1 MRKRFFAALRITFLA
16 VAFMFGSQQ
25 RASAQFATFDA
36 SNLAQAILSFL
47 QDGDNM
53 VLNTEQFL
61 QNLGVAKEQ
70 LEFLQEMD
78 KRYREVRSDLYKA
91 QSVVRMAKNYEQM
104 ARMFTRYVT
113 RVKDMNGQQI
123 TYYQGRSMVNEGFQ
137 YLLYASREVKRAR
150 EYLDSKSQ
158 VSEEERIAQ
167 LAECDRRLSRANAA
181 LYYHIRNTY
190 ADIDAGADMAAAVG
204 SLDEAFKIKY

>member
-1 MRKRFFAALRITFLA
+1 MRRRFFATLKMTIVAAAMLLA
-16 VAFMFGSQQ
+16 AP

-36 SNLAQAILSFL
+36 SNLAQAVLSFL

-53 VLNTEQFL
+53 VINTEQFL

-78 KRYREVRSDLYKA
+78 KRYKEVRSDLYKA
-91 QSVVRMAKNYEQM
+91 QSVIRMAQNYEQM
-104 ARMFTRYVT
+104 ARMFTRYVD
-113 RVKDMNGQQI
+113 RIKAMNGSQI
-123 TYYQGRSMVNEGFQ
+123 TYYQGRSMVYEGFQ
-137 YLLYASREVKRAR
+137 YLLFASREVKRAR
-150 EYLDSKSQ
+150 EYLDNKSQ

-181 LYYHIRNTY
+181 LYNHIRDTY
-190 ADIDAGADMAAAVG
+190 EDIDRGQRLAEAYE
-204 SLDEAFKIKY
+204 SLEESFKINW

>member
-1 MRKRFFAALRITFLA
+1 MRKRFFAALRMTFLA

-181 LYYHIRNTY
+181 LYYHIRSTY
-190 ADIDAGADMAAAVG
+190 ADIDAGADMASAVG

>member
-1 MRKRFFAALRITFLA
+1 MKRRFFAALRMTILA
-16 VAFMFGSQQ
+16 VAFIFGSQQ

-36 SNLAQAILSFL
+36 SNLAQAVLSFL

-61 QNLGVAKEQ
+61 QNLGVAEEQ
-70 LEFLQEMD
+70 LKFLQEAD
-78 KRYREVRSDLYKA
+78 KRYKEVRSDLWKA
-91 QSVVRMAKNYEQM
+91 QSVIRMAQNYEQM
-104 ARMFTRYVT
+104 ARMFTRYVG
-113 RVKDMNGQQI
+113 RVKDLNGKQI

-137 YLLYASREVKRAR
+137 YLLYASREVKKAR

-158 VSEEERIAQ
+158 ISEEERIAQ

-181 LYYHIRNTY
+181 LYTHIKDTY
-190 ADIDAGADMAAAVG
+190 EDIDAGMRMAEAYE
-204 SLDEAFKIKY
+204 SLEDAFKINW

>member
-1 MRKRFFAALRITFLA
+1 MKRRFFAALRMTILA
-16 VAFMFGSQQ
+16 VAIMFGSQQ

-36 SNLAQAILSFL
+36 SNLAQAILAFL

-78 KRYREVRSDLYKA
+78 KRYKEVRGDLWKA
-91 QSVVRMAKNYEQM
+91 QSVIRMAQNYEQM
-104 ARMFTRYVT
+104 ARMFTRYVE
-113 RVKDMNGQQI
+113 RVKDMNGKQI

-137 YLLYASREVKRAR
+137 YLLYASREVKRSR

-158 VSEEERIAQ
+158 VSEEERMAQ

-181 LYYHIRNTY
+181 MYNHIKETY
-190 ADIDAGADMAAAVG
+190 EDIDRGERLAEAYD
-204 SLDEAFKIKY
+204 SLEESFKINW

>member
-1 MRKRFFAALRITFLA
+1 MRKRFFAALRMTFLA

-36 SNLAQAILSFL
+36 SNLAQAVLSFL

-53 VLNTEQFL
+53 VINTEQFL
-61 QNLGVAKEQ
+61 ENLGVAKEQ

-78 KRYREVRSDLYKA
+78 KRYKEVRGDLYKA
-91 QSVVRMAKNYEQM
+91 QSVIRMAQNYEQM
-104 ARMFTRYVT
+104 ARMFTRYVD
-113 RVKDMNGQQI
+113 RIKAMNGNQI
-123 TYYQGRSMVNEGFQ
+123 TYYQGRSMVYEGFQ
-137 YLLYASREVKRAR
+137 YLLFASREVKRAR
-150 EYLDSKSQ
+150 EYLDNKSQ

-181 LYYHIRNTY
+181 LYNHIRDTY
-190 ADIDAGADMAAAVG
+190 EDIDRGQRLAEAYE
-204 SLDEAFKIKY
+204 SLEESFKITW

>member
-1 MRKRFFAALRITFLA
+1 MKRLIYALGLC
-16 VAFMFGSQQ
+16 VALLLGSQQ
-25 RASAQFATFDA
+25 RAAAQFATFDA
-36 SNLAQAILSFL
+36 SNLAQAILAFL

-78 KRYREVRSDLYKA
+78 KRYKEVRSDLWKA
-91 QSVVRMAKNYEQM
+91 QSVIRMAQNYEQM
-104 ARMFTRYVT
+104 ARMFTRYVE
-113 RVKDMNGQQI
+113 RVKDMNGKQI

-158 VSEEERIAQ
+158 VSEEERMAQ

-181 LYYHIRNTY
+181 MYNHIKETY
-190 ADIDAGADMAAAVG
+190 EDIDRGERLAEAYE
-204 SLDEAFKIKY
+204 SLEESFKINW

>member
-1 MRKRFFAALRITFLA
+1 MKRRFFAALRMTILA
-16 VAFMFGSQQ
+16 VAFIFGSQQ

-36 SNLAQAILSFL
+36 SNLAQAVLSFL

-61 QNLGVAKEQ
+61 QNLGVAEEQ
-70 LEFLQEMD
+70 LKFLQEAD
-78 KRYREVRSDLYKA
+78 KRYKEVRSDLWKA
-91 QSVVRMAKNYEQM
+91 QSVIRMAQNYEQM
-104 ARMFTRYVT
+104 ARMFTRYVG
-113 RVKDMNGQQI
+113 RVKDLNGKQI

-137 YLLYASREVKRAR
+137 YLLYASREVKKAR

-158 VSEEERIAQ
+158 ISEEERIAQ

-181 LYYHIRNTY
+181 LYTHIKDTY
-190 ADIDAGADMAAAVG
+190 EDIDAGMRMAEAYE
-204 SLDEAFKIKY
+204 SLEEAFEINW

>member
-1 MRKRFFAALRITFLA
+1 MKRISILLLTLA
-16 VAFMFGSQQ
+16 ILFGGQQ
-25 RASAQFATFDA
+25 RAAAQFATFDA

-78 KRYREVRSDLYKA
+78 KRYKEVRGDLYKA
-91 QSVVRMAKNYEQM
+91 QSVVRMAQNYEQM
-104 ARMFTRYVT
+104 ARMFTRYVE
-113 RVKDMNGQQI
+113 RIKALNGQQLS
-123 TYYQGRSMVNEGFQ
+123 YAQGRSLVNEGFQ

-150 EYLDSKSQ
+150 EYLDPRSQ

-181 LYYHIRNTY
+181 MYNHIKDSY
-190 ADIDAGADMAAAVG
+190 EDIDRGQRLAEAYA
-204 SLDEAFKIKY
+204 SLEEAFQIKW

>member
-1 MRKRFFAALRITFLA
+1 MKRWIYALGLCAALLL
-16 VAFMFGSQQ
+16 GSQQ

-36 SNLAQAILSFL
+36 SNLAQAVLSFL

-53 VLNTEQFL
+53 VINTEQFL

-78 KRYREVRSDLYKA
+78 KRYKEVRSDLYKA
-91 QSVVRMAKNYEQM
+91 QSVIRMAQNYEQM
-104 ARMFTRYVT
+104 ARMFTRYVE
-113 RVKDMNGQQI
+113 RVKAMNGNQI
-123 TYYQGRSMVNEGFQ
+123 NYYQGRSMVNEGFQ
-137 YLLYASREVKRAR
+137 YLLYASREVRRAR

-181 LYYHIRNTY
+181 MYNHIKDSY
-190 ADIDAGADMAAAVG
+190 EDIDRGMRLAEAYDT
-204 SLDEAFKIKY
+204 LEEAFKNNW

>member
-1 MRKRFFAALRITFLA
+1 MKMRFFAALRMTILA
-16 VAFMFGSQQ
+16 VAIMIGSQQ

-36 SNLAQAILSFL
+36 SNLAQAVLSFL

-53 VLNTEQFL
+53 VINTEQFL

-78 KRYREVRSDLYKA
+78 KRYKEVRSDLFKA
-91 QSVVRMAKNYEQM
+91 QSVIRMAQNYEQM
-104 ARMFTRYVT
+104 ARMFTRYVE
-113 RVKDMNGQQI
+113 RVKAMNGNQI
-123 TYYQGRSMVNEGFQ
+123 NYYQGRSMINEGFQ

-181 LYYHIRNTY
+181 MYNHIKDSY
-190 ADIDAGADMAAAVG
+190 EDIDRGIRLAEAYDT
-204 SLDEAFKIKY
+204 LEEAFKINW

>member
-1 MRKRFFAALRITFLA
+1 MKRLIYTLGLCVALL
-16 VAFMFGSQQ
+16 FGSQQ

-36 SNLAQAILSFL
+36 SNLAQAVLSFL

-53 VLNTEQFL
+53 VINTEQFL

-78 KRYREVRSDLYKA
+78 KRYKEVRGDLYKA
-91 QSVVRMAKNYEQM
+91 QSVIRMAQNYEQM
-104 ARMFTRYVT
+104 ARMFTRYVD
-113 RVKDMNGQQI
+113 RIKAMNGNQI
-123 TYYQGRSMVNEGFQ
+123 TYYQGRSMVYEGFQ
-137 YLLYASREVKRAR
+137 YLLFASREVKRAR
-150 EYLDSKSQ
+150 EYLDNKSQ

-181 LYYHIRNTY
+181 LYNHIRDTY
-190 ADIDAGADMAAAVG
+190 EDIDRGQRLAEAYE
-204 SLDEAFKIKY
+204 SLEESFKINW

>member
-1 MRKRFFAALRITFLA
+1 MRKRFFAALRMTFLA

-150 EYLDSKSQ
+150 EYLDSK
-158 VSEEERIAQ
+158 
-167 LAECDRRLSRANAA
+167 
-181 LYYHIRNTY
+181 
-190 ADIDAGADMAAAVG
+190 
-204 SLDEAFKIKY
+204 

>member
-1 MRKRFFAALRITFLA
+1 MKRLICALGLC
-16 VAFMFGSQQ
+16 VALLFGSQQ

-36 SNLAQAILSFL
+36 SNLAQAILAFL

-78 KRYREVRSDLYKA
+78 KRYKEVRSDLWKA
-91 QSVVRMAKNYEQM
+91 QSVIRMAQNYEQM
-104 ARMFTRYVT
+104 ARMFTRYVE
-113 RVKDMNGQQI
+113 RVKDMNGKQI

-158 VSEEERIAQ
+158 VSEEERMAQ

-181 LYYHIRNTY
+181 MYNHIKETY
-190 ADIDAGADMAAAVG
+190 EDIDRGERLAEAYE
-204 SLDEAFKIKY
+204 SLEESFKINW

>member
-1 MRKRFFAALRITFLA
+1 MNKRFFAALRMTIVAAAMLLA
-16 VAFMFGSQQ
+16 AP

-36 SNLAQAILSFL
+36 SNLAQAVLSFL

-53 VLNTEQFL
+53 VINTEQFL

-91 QSVVRMAKNYEQM
+91 QSVIRMAQNYEQM
-104 ARMFTRYVT
+104 ARMFTRYVE
-113 RVKDMNGQQI
+113 RIKAMNGTTL

-167 LAECDRRLSRANAA
+167 LAECDRRISRANAA
-181 LYYHIRNTY
+181 MYNHIKDSY
-190 ADIDAGADMAAAVG
+190 EDIDAGMRLAEAYD
-204 SLDEAFKIKY
+204 SLEESFKINW

>member
-1 MRKRFFAALRITFLA
+1 MRKRFFAALRMTFLA

-190 ADIDAGADMAAAVG
+190 TDIDAGADMAAAVG

>member
-1 MRKRFFAALRITFLA
+1 MKRLILVSAA
-16 VAFMFGSQQ
+16 AFCLLISAPK
-25 RASAQFATFDA
+25 ASAQFATFDA
-36 SNLAQAILSFL
+36 SNLAQAVLSFL

-53 VLNTEQFL
+53 VINTEQFL

-78 KRYREVRSDLYKA
+78 KRYEEVRSDLYKA
-91 QSVVRMAKNYEQM
+91 QSVIRMAQNYEQM
-104 ARMFTRYVT
+104 ARMFTRYVE
-113 RVKDMNGQQI
+113 RVKAMNGNQI
-123 TYYQGRSMVNEGFQ
+123 NYYQGRSMVNEGFQ

-181 LYYHIRNTY
+181 MYNHIKDSY
-190 ADIDAGADMAAAVG
+190 EDIDRGMRLAEAYDT
-204 SLDEAFKIKY
+204 LEEAFKNNW